1 VTTTL
6 HLFNSWTRSREPF
19 EPLDARQARVYAC
32 GPTVYD
38 YAHIGNF
45 RFNVWVDVLRRT
57 LEWVGYDVTLVM
69 NITDVDDKTIAGA
82 AKSGESLQEYTA
94 RYTEAF
100 FDDLSALRIK
110 PASQY
115 PRATEHIDEMVDLVE
130 RLIERGLAYRQDGSI
145 YFRVDAFPDYGKL
158 SRLDPTQLRSTGRV
172 EGDAYDKES
181 ARDFALWK
189 GAKEGEPAWET
200 AIGSGRPG
208 WHLECS
214 AMSMKYLGTTF
225 DIHVGGVDLMFPHHE
240 NEIAQSVGATG
251 EPLARFWLHC
261 AHLVVDGTKMSK
273 SLGNQYTLRQ
283 LVDEGHDPVAIR
295 YLLASVHYRKQLNFT
310 FAALAQAQA
319 AITRLRELV
328 LRLEREVEG
337 LPAARVGDGTE
348 DPVADAADPG
358 GSAERPGGGVAGP
371 GVGTEGGGAAA
382 LHDADAGFRAAIT
395 DDLNTSGALGHMF
408 TLVKATN
415 AALDS
420 GDLRRGEGAAILDW
434 FRDVDR
440 IWALL
445 PGGDDLLERTI
456 EVEGATLQALGP
468 PISDGDFALITARV
482 KARAARDFAA
492 ADKLRDALLA
502 RGISLEDT
510 AKGVRWHVG
519 GATAA
524 S

>member
-1 VTTTL
+1 MTTTL
-6 HLFNSWTRSREPF
+6 RLYNSWTRSLEAF
-19 EPLDARQARVYAC
+19 EPLEARQARVYAC

-45 RFNVWVDVLRRT
+45 RFNVWVDVLRRA
-57 LEWVGYDVTLVM
+57 LEWAGYDVTLVM

-82 AKSGESLQEYTA
+82 VKSGESLQEYTA

-100 FDDLSALRIK
+100 FDDLGALRIK
-110 PASQY
+110 PASHY

-130 RLIERGLAYRQDGSI
+130 RLIERGLAYEKDGSI
-145 YFRVDAFPDYGKL
+145 YFRVDAFADYGKL

-181 ARDFALWK
+181 VRDFALWK

-200 AIGSGRPG
+200 PIGSGRPG

-251 EPLARFWLHC
+251 KPLARFWLHC

-310 FAALAQAQA
+310 FEALAQAQA
-319 AITRLRELV
+319 AVTRLRESV
-328 LRLEREVEG
+328 RRLEREADA
-337 LPAARVGDGTE
+337 LPAA
-348 DPVADAADPG
+348 
-358 GSAERPGGGVAGP
+358 GSGV
-371 GVGTEGGGAAA
+371 GAAA
-382 LHDADAGFRAAIT
+382 LRHADEGFSAAIA

-420 GDLRRGEGAAILDW
+420 GSLASNEATAILDW
-434 FRDVDR
+434 FRAVDR

-445 PGGDDLLERTI
+445 PDGDDAVERTV
-456 EVEGATLQALGP
+456 EVEGATLQAFGP
-468 PISDGDFALITARV
+468 PIDERDFDLVAARMR
-482 KARAARDFAA
+482 ARAEGDFAA
-492 ADKLRDALLA
+492 ADELRDRLLE

-510 AKGVRWHVG
+510 SKGVRWHVG
-519 GATAA
+519 SVAG
-524 S
+524 SD